1 MKEFFT
7 SSWASGLLVGFIMLI
22 GFLFHAG
29 QQSQEH
35 DDRINFNAQQ
45 IADLKTQHKEDVKVL
60 QDDVSDF
67 KIDMQRELK
76 ELEIAGVGRDTLLID
91 LQVQVAQMQ
100 ITLEH
105 IDMQLNKLVEKS
117 GVGNN

>member
-7 SSWASGLLVGFIMLI
+7 SSWASGLLVGIIMLI

-45 IADLKTQHKEDVKVL
+45 IADLKTQHKEDVKIL
-60 QDDVSDF
+60 QDEFSDF
-67 KIDMQRELK
+67 KIEVQSELK
-76 ELEIAGVGRDTLLID
+76 ELEIAGVGRDNILID
-91 LQVQVAQMQ
+91 LQIQVGQMLVTLQHMDAQL
-100 ITLEH
+100 T
-105 IDMQLNKLVEKS
+105 KLVEKS
-117 GVGNN
+117 EAK